1 MGNFFVRRPIVAIVL
16 SIVVVLL
23 GLVSLRK
30 LPIAKFP
37 DIIPPE
43 IQINAAYTG
52 ADALTVEQSVT
63 TPLEQQING
72 VDNML
77 YMRSINANDGTLD
90 LRVTFAVGTDID
102 TDNVLVQN
110 RVAQANAQLPNDV
123 KTSGVTVRKATTTP
137 TLLVALYSP
146 NNSRDAT
153 FLGNYMTINVR
164 DALLRVPGVGLVN
177 GFGAAD
183 YAMRVWVDPDRLARL
198 GMTFG
203 DIATAVQK
211 QNAVN
216 PAGQVG
222 AEPAPPGQE
231 FTYTVR
237 AQGRLVTPED
247 FGSIVLRENPGGS
260 VVRLSDVARIELGAQ
275 TYKQIARY
283 SGAPAAL
290 LAVYQAPGSN
300 ALDVRQKV
308 ALALDELKVRFPE
321 DVEYKIVL
329 DTTLAVQE
337 GIHEI
342 VETLVEAVALVILVV
357 YIFLQSWR
365 ATLIPLLTVPVSLI
379 GTFALFPLLGFS
391 INTLSLFGLVLA
403 IGLVVDDAIVVVE
416 AVEHHIAHGMSPR
429 DATVRAMSEVSGPV
443 IAIAVILAAVFI
455 PVAFIGGVTGRLYQQ
470 FALTIA
476 ISVLISAANALTLSP
491 ALCSLLLK
499 PRKESKGLLARAF
512 GLFNRGFESTT
523 NGYVRASR
531 SLARRGILVVALLG
545 MVTALAAFT
554 GKKLPTGFVPDED
567 QGYFYVNVQLPD
579 ASSLQRTDATC
590 KKVEQILGGI
600 EGIES
605 YDTIAGFSLVSRVS
619 ASYNGFF
626 FVTLKPW
633 SERTTDKT
641 SLGHI
646 IREINQ
652 KLGALPEA
660 RAFAFTPPAIPGI
673 GTASGFSFM
682 LQDRSGGTPQ
692 ELEAQIE
699 RLTQAAKKR
708 PEIASVTTTYSA
720 RIPQIYV
727 AVDREKALKQG
738 VDLGDLYATLQAFM
752 GGAYINDFNRF
763 GRQWRVYLAA
773 TPEFRSDASDMGRFY
788 VRNRDGR
795 SLPLSTLVRAE
806 SSAGPEFTNRFNLY
820 RSAEISGS
828 AAAGYSSGQA
838 MDAME
843 AVAAEVLP
851 TSYGYSWNALS
862 YQQKA
867 APSPAPTFALAIL
880 VVFLILAAQYESW
893 GLPFSVL
900 LGTPVAIAGAFAG
913 LLLSRLEF
921 NVYGQ
926 IGLIMLIGLSAKNAI
941 LIVEFAKVEL
951 ERGASPLDA
960 ALAAARLRLR
970 PILMTAFA
978 FILGCVPLLSAGGA
992 GGVSRHMLGIVVV
1005 CGMLAATLLG
1015 IFLTPALF
1023 VLIERVGGR
1032 KAAPLLASPNEAE
1045 GLAVSPSSPSNA
1057 SNGHNGHDDDSAS
1070 PSGERGKHEGGSG
1083 QEKRAGADAPTQ
1095 GGHAAE

>member
-16 SIVVVLL
+16 SIVMVLI
-23 GLVSLRK
+23 GAVSLWG

-37 DIIPPE
+37 DIVPPE
-43 IQINAAYTG
+43 IQISTAYNG
-52 ADALTVEQSVT
+52 ADALTIEQSVAT
-63 TPLEQQING
+63 ALEQQING

-77 YMRSINANDGTLD
+77 YMRSINANDGTID

-123 KTSGVTVRKATTTP
+123 KIAGVTVRKATSSP
-137 TLLVALYSP
+137 TMLIAIYSP
-146 NNSRDAT
+146 KNTRSAT
-153 FLGNYMTINVR
+153 FLGNYTTINIK

-183 YAMRVWVDPDRLARL
+183 YAMRIWVDPDRLARL
-198 GMTFG
+198 GLTFG
-203 DIATAVQK
+203 DLYTAVQK

-222 AEPAPPGQE
+222 AEPAPIGQE

-237 AQGRLVTPED
+237 AQGRLITPEE
-247 FGSIVLRENPGGS
+247 FGNVILRENPGGS
-260 VVRLSDVARIELGAQ
+260 IVRLSDVATIELGAQ

-283 SGAPAAL
+283 NGSPSSL

-300 ALDVRQKV
+300 ALDVRAQVGK
-308 ALALDELKVRFPE
+308 ALEELRTRFPD
-321 DVEYKIVL
+321 DVEYKIGL
-329 DTTLAVQE
+329 DTTLAVTE

-342 VETLVEAVALVILVV
+342 IETLFEAIILVILVV

-379 GTFALFPLLGFS
+379 GTFAIFPLLGFS

-416 AVEHHIAHGMSPR
+416 AVEHHIAHGLSPR
-429 DATVRAMSEVSGPV
+429 EATIRAMKEVSGPV
-443 IAIAVILAAVFI
+443 VAIAVILAAVFI

-499 PRKESKGLLARAF
+499 PRGESKGLLGRAF
-512 GLFNRGFESTT
+512 GLFNRAFDRTT
-523 NGYVRASR
+523 NGYVNVSRA
-531 SLARRGILVVALLG
+531 LARRGFIVVVLLG
-545 MVTALAAFT
+545 LLTAAAGFS
-554 GKKLPTGFVPDED
+554 GKTLPGGFVPDED
-567 QGYFYVNVQLPD
+567 QGYFYVNAQLPD
-579 ASSLQRTDATC
+579 AASLQRTDEVC
-590 KKVEQILGGI
+590 KKIEQILA
-600 EGIES
+600 ETDGIES
-605 YDTIAGFSLVSRVS
+605 YSTIAGFSLISRVS

-626 FVTLKPW
+626 FVILKPW
-633 SERTTDKT
+633 GERTSEKT
-641 SLGHI
+641 SLKTIMGS
-646 IREINQ
+646 INK
-652 KLGALPEA
+652 KLAAMPEA

-682 LQDRSGGTPQ
+682 LQDRAGGTLQ
-692 ELEAQIE
+692 ELEAQTDLFI
-699 RLTQAAKKR
+699 QAAKKR
-708 PEIASVTTTYSA
+708 PEIATINTTFSA
-720 RIPQIYV
+720 KIPQIFV
-727 AVDREKALKQG
+727 SVDREKALKQG
-738 VDLGDLYATLQAFM
+738 VDLGELYATLQAFM
-752 GGAYINDFNRF
+752 GGAYLNDFNRF

-773 TPEFRSDASDMGRFY
+773 APEFRSDASDMNKFY
-788 VRNRDGR
+788 VRNKDGK
-795 SLPLSTLVRAE
+795 SLPLSTLVNIE
-806 SSAGPEFTNRFNLY
+806 SAAGPEFTNRFNLF
-820 RSAEISGS
+820 RSAELTGN
-828 AAAGYSSGQA
+828 AAPGYSSGQA
-838 MDAME
+838 MAAME
-843 AVAAEVLP
+843 EVAAQALP
-851 TSYGYSWNALS
+851 NGYGYSWNALS
-862 YQQKA
+862 YQQKV

-893 GLPFSVL
+893 SLPFSVL

-913 LLLSRLEF
+913 LLVAKLEF

-941 LIVEFAKVEL
+941 LIVEFAKVERDRGVPLL
-951 ERGASPLDA
+951 EA

-978 FILGCVPLLSAGGA
+978 FILGCVPLLDASGA
-992 GGVSRHMLGIVVV
+992 GGVSRRMLGIVVV

-1015 IFLTPALF
+1015 VFLTPALF
-1023 VLIERVGGR
+1023 VLVERLGGR
-1032 KAAPLLASPNEAE
+1032 KDPAPVP
-1045 GLAVSPSSPSNA
+1045 VI
-1057 SNGHNGHDDDSAS
+1057 
-1070 PSGERGKHEGGSG
+1070 
-1083 QEKRAGADAPTQ
+1083 ADAAHEAD
-1095 GGHAAE
+1095 HAAE